1 MQGLQIV
8 FLVQNVLPNKYHLV
22 LVKCQGVSSEV
33 GASWA
38 ALPSAVF
45 TTALETDSCG
55 VTGDGSP
62 SLMYCLITGGWLLC
76 DGLVDF

>member
-38 ALPSAVF
+38 ALSSAVF
-45 TTALETDSCG
+45 STALKTDSCE
-55 VTGDGSP
+55 VKGDGSS
-62 SLMYCLITGGWLLC
+62 SLMFCLISGGWLLC
-76 DGLVDF
+76 DGLVAL